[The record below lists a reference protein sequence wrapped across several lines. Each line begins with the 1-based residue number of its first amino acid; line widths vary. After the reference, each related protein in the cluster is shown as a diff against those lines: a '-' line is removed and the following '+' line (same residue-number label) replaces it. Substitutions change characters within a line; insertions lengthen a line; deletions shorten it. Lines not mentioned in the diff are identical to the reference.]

1 MCARHAG
8 LRHEPPASVT
18 TDIRCQ
24 GCGYSLR
31 GLALPAACPEC
42 GHEAGAD
49 ERRVSFAA
57 SLRRH
62 ALLLWP
68 IPVLAVYMKWT
79 MNAHSPDHLAL
90 ANILTWLV
98 TVGTV
103 ILVPVNLFKM
113 KRRISRDRSA

>member
-31 GLALPAACPEC
+31 GLTLPAACPEC

-49 ERRVSFAA
+49 EHRVSFTA

-68 IPVLAVYMKWT
+68 IPVIAAYIIWT
-79 MNAHSPDHLAL
+79 MNAHGRDYLAL
-90 ANILTWLV
+90 VNILTWIV
-98 TVGTV
+98 IVGTA

>member
-1 MCARHAG
+1 MSARHAG

-18 TDIRCQ
+18 TDVRCQ

-62 ALLLWP
+62 VLLLWP
-68 IPVLAVYMKWT
+68 IPVMAVYMNRT
-79 MNAHSPDHLAL
+79 MNAHGRDYLAL
-90 ANILTWLV
+90 VTIMTWLV

-103 ILVPVNLFKM
+103 ILVAVNIFKM